1 MLVQITTKASEV
13 ITKRLGLPTALRG
26 ISKPVE
32 ELPFAGRRIFQLSV
46 LDVDCRGWIF
56 FFNIFTPIV
65 LFNFEPF
72 SLQGEPGPGYTFVR
86 EINCTKVLYQFR
98 C

>member
-32 ELPFAGRRIFQLSV
+32 ELPFARRRIFELNV
-46 LDVDCRGWIF
+46 LDVDCRG
-56 FFNIFTPIV
+56 
-65 LFNFEPF
+65 
-72 SLQGEPGPGYTFVR
+72 
-86 EINCTKVLYQFR
+86 
-98 C
+98 